1 MFLTSKKAL
10 GLSIFLALSLIKPG
24 LAQEPSEAP
33 DAFVKRYFQ
42 TLHTAKSLE
51 DLRPFYPV
59 STAKEE
65 AEYKDAPADM
75 KKMIE
80 QLALGM
86 CKQEPRTVKIVSKEN
101 KNGKI
106 YFELAPDEIPTEFK
120 KQSTD
125 SRFSMKGSVA
135 LISEGGQ
142 WKVYK
147 DHWKVKAYDSG
158 EMKISFGRDPDKED
172 AEPKSE
178 SSRSVDSEYSDQI
191 RDLFTKDWSAKT
203 KGAVQTTFKI
213 TDGTLSEIIIESKGN
228 NKEQADFIRSLL
240 TSAKSIP
247 VLPKEMEETPYVW
260 VQIEWNTDAYCINGP
275 FFRSEPQKITW

>member
-1 MFLTSKKAL
+1 MFCKSKKAL
-10 GLSIFLALSLIKPG
+10 GLSIFLALGLMKPG
-24 LAQEPSEAP
+24 MAQEPSESP

-42 TLHTAKSLE
+42 TLHTAKTLE
-51 DLRPFYPV
+51 ELRLFYPV
-59 STAKEE
+59 SPGKEE
-65 AEYKDAPADM
+65 QDLKNVPAEM
-75 KKMIE
+75 KKMVE

-101 KNGKI
+101 KNGKV
-106 YFELAPDEIPTEFK
+106 YFELTPDEIPTEFK

-135 LISEGGQ
+135 LINEGGH

-147 DHWKVKAYDSG
+147 DHWKVKAYDGG

-178 SSRSVDSEYSDQI
+178 SSRSVDSEYSDKF
-191 RDLFTKDWSAKT
+191 RDVFTKDWSAKT
-203 KGAVQTTFKI
+203 KGAVQMTFKI
-213 TDGTLSEIIIESKGN
+213 TDGALSEIITEGKGN

-240 TSAKSIP
+240 TNAKSIP
-247 VLPKEMEETPYVW
+247 ALPKEMEEKPYGW
-260 VQIEWNTDAYCINGP
+260 MQIEWNNDAYCVNGP
-275 FFRSEPQKITW
+275 FFRAEPQKITW